1 MGCIE
6 PSLGIGMV
14 VALPFCVR
22 QAGTCDSKAHS
33 LDSWNSR
40 FIISASGRRWL
51 ATARLIRVDSCN
63 SRFIISASGR
73 RWLATARPHSSDSP
87 DSRSIITNTDSQRER
102 RYDLTFNILSTVNQ
116 NRKSGMSGFQAIFQ
130 SSTVFVS
137 DEKEMPIFATR
148 LPSAW

>member
-1 MGCIE
+1 MLNAGLYQRYLRIQSPAAPLPLRFAAQRRKPSKDNQMGCIE

-22 QAGTCDSKAHS
+22 QARACDSKAHS
-33 LDSWNSR
+33 LDS
-40 FIISASGRRWL
+40 
-51 ATARLIRVDSCN
+51 
-63 SRFIISASGR
+63 
-73 RWLATARPHSSDSP
+73 P
-87 DSRSIITNTDSQRER
+87 DSRSIITDTDSQSER

-137 DEKEMPIFATR
+137 DEKEMPIFTTR